1 MAVEADHSAGG
12 QTLTGP
18 RPARGRLG
26 IDQPS
31 GWWPT
36 IPRLKSYAA
45 AGFGYVQV
53 RMPPR
58 ALLSEP
64 ELVVRHACALGERL
78 RLSDLRLILH
88 APDDLLAGT
97 PEHDR

>member
-12 QTLTGP
+12 ETLIPP

-26 IDQPS
+26 IDQPD
-31 GWWPT
+31 GWGPT
-36 IPRLKSYAA
+36 TPGLKYYAP
-45 AGFGYVQV
+45 AGFGDVQV
-53 RMPPR
+53 RKAPR
-58 ALLSEP
+58 ARLPEP
-64 ELVVRHACALGERL
+64 ELVVAHACPPGERL

-97 PEHDR
+97 PPRA